1 MPSPTLQ
8 TPTDTVAAAD
18 IDRELAGLDAL
29 ELAGRERKALG
40 PRLWAGAWPKLLAL
54 AFVLFAWQLVN
65 WTGWKPDYVL
75 PGPYPVLKQFWESL
89 SSGEFTQSGL
99 LFTTLRRALIGFTAA
114 VIVGTVIGALMSQVK
129 VLRTGA
135 ASLVTGLQTMP
146 SVLWYPMAL
155 VLFKLGEGAIMF
167 VVIIGAAPSV
177 ANGILAGADQVPPIL
192 MRAGRVLGA
201 KRFTLWKE
209 VVLPASLPAFVSGLK
224 QGWAFSWRS
233 LMAGELIGA
242 ATGSPGIGGYL
253 DIQRTNVDYTSM
265 YAAMIL
271 ILVIGVGVDTIFN
284 LAEKSINRRRGL
296 IDAAA

>member
-1 MPSPTLQ
+1 MPDTTLQ
-8 TPTDTVAAAD
+8 IASDTVAAAD

-29 ELAGRERKALG
+29 ELAGRERTSFGA
-40 PRLWAGAWPKLLAL
+40 RTWNAAWPKVLAL
-54 AFVLFAWQLVN
+54 LSVLLLWQLVAASN
-65 WTGWKPDYVL
+65 WKPNYVL
-75 PGPYPVLKQFWESL
+75 PGPDPVLRQFWDSL
-89 SSGEFTQSGL
+89 TSGEFTRSGL
-99 LFTTLRRALIGFTAA
+99 VFTTLRRALLGFSLA
-114 VIVGTVIGALMSQVK
+114 VSIGTVIGALMSQVK

-167 VVIIGAAPSV
+167 VVVIGAAPSV
-177 ANGILAGADQVPPIL
+177 ANGILAGSDQVPPIL

-201 KRFTLWKE
+201 RRFTLWKE

-242 ATGSPGIGGYL
+242 ATGNPGIGGYL
-253 DIQRTNVDYTSM
+253 DIQRTNLAYTQM

-271 ILVIGVGVDTIFN
+271 ILLIGIGVDSIFN
-284 LAEKSINRRRGL
+284 VAEKSINRRRGL